1 MFEPRPS
8 FVIKL
13 PPLKVLIALLFML
26 FGATAHALTDEAA
39 TEQVRARLVASVNA
53 VYPGAE
59 ITLGVNQRIIPHW
72 HTYWLNPGDSG
83 LATTI
88 QWRLPSGASASDIQ
102 WPTPSRI
109 TLGPITNFGYSD
121 EVTLLS
127 AIKVPE
133 DAVPGGAFPIAAK
146 VEWLVCEETCIPQ
159 EVELGLV
166 LPVVADAAQAGAGS
180 PLIEQARAA
189 LPVNSPWPMRVA
201 VEQDGTYLRVSGAEL
216 QAQNIT
222 DIYFFP
228 DRWGRIVHGAP
239 QPKAID
245 GDAIILK
252 LQPGEAP
259 LTHGETLAGVLT
271 VTQATGAGSVVQSF
285 TVHAP
290 SASAAP
296 SASIPV
302 ATASLDF
309 LPALLLALAGG
320 VILNLMPCVFPVLSI
335 KALSLIRHAHHSPL
349 QARLHGLTY
358 TCGILVSFALL
369 GSALILLK
377 TGGAQIGWGFQFQS
391 PLFVLAVAYL
401 MFAVGINLSGVFS
414 IGGSIAGM
422 GSSLADRSG
431 YTGSFFTGVL
441 ATIVATPC
449 TAPFMGAAL
458 GYAMTQP
465 PVQLLAVF
473 LSLGF
478 GLALPYLLLSTW
490 PLLQRLMPR
499 PGVWME
505 RVKQGLAFP
514 MYAAAV
520 WLVWVLAQQAGTD
533 SIVIALGGMVL
544 IALAAWSYDIT
555 RTGRS
560 WTQHIGSSIAISA
573 VAIAIGGGYFGINP
587 QTEAL
592 ARTAGTVAN
601 YRDWEPYS
609 PERLQTLRTEG
620 KPVFLNFTA
629 AWCISCLVNE
639 RVALRQT
646 SVTEAF
652 RQSGIAYLKGDW
664 TNQDP
669 RITEKL
675 AEFARTGVPL
685 YIFYPAGID
694 AKPVVLPQILT
705 ADIVLNAIK
714 PVALSS
720 SSFQPT
726 THYSK
731 E

>member
-1 MFEPRPS
+1 MR
-8 FVIKL
+8 L
-13 PPLKVLIALLFML
+13 PLAGIVTAFLLML
-26 FGATAHALTDEAA
+26 SGATAQALTDEAA
-39 TEQVRARLVASVNA
+39 TEQVRARLVASVDA
-53 VYPGAE
+53 VYPGAK

-83 LATTI
+83 LATAI
-88 QWRLPSGASASDIQ
+88 QWRLPTGASASDIQ

-109 TLGPITNFGYSD
+109 TLGSITNFGYSD

-159 EVELGLV
+159 EVELELI
-166 LPVVADAAQAGAGS
+166 LPVVADATQAGAGS

-201 VEQDGTYLRVSGAEL
+201 FERDGTYLRVSGVEL
-216 QAQNIT
+216 PAQHIT

-228 DRWGRIVHGAP
+228 DQWGRIVHGAP
-239 QPKAID
+239 QPKSID
-245 GDAIILK
+245 DDAIVLK

-259 LTHGETLAGVLT
+259 LTPGEALAGVLA
-271 VTQATGAGSVVQSF
+271 VTQTTGAGSVVQS
-285 TVHAP
+285 VIVNAP
-290 SASAAP
+290 SVSAAP

-358 TCGILVSFALL
+358 TGGILVSFALL
-369 GSALILLK
+369 GGALILLK
-377 TGGAQIGWGFQFQS
+377 AGGSQIGWGFQFQS

-401 MFAVGINLSGVFS
+401 MFAVGLSLSGVFS
-414 IGGSIAGM
+414 IGGSVAGI

-431 YTGSFFTGVL
+431 YVGSFFTGVL

-458 GYAMTQP
+458 GFAMTQP
-465 PVQLLAVF
+465 PAPLLAVF

-490 PLLQRLMPR
+490 PLLQRLLPR

-505 RVKQGLAFP
+505 RIKQGLAFP

-533 SIVIALGGMVL
+533 SIVIALGGMVF
-544 IALAAWSYDIT
+544 IALAAWSYDIS
-555 RTGRS
+555 RSGRP
-560 WTQHIGSSIAISA
+560 WTQRLGAAVATAA
-573 VAIAIGGGYFGINP
+573 VAIAVGGGYFGISP

-592 ARTAGTVAN
+592 ARTAGTVAHHS
-601 YRDWEPYS
+601 DWEPYS
-609 PERLQTLRTEG
+609 PERLQTLRADG
-620 KPVFLNFTA
+620 QPVFLNFTA

-639 RVALRQT
+639 RVALRQN

-652 RQSGIAYLKGDW
+652 NKSGIAYLKGDW

-685 YIFYPAGID
+685 YVFYPAGID

-705 ADIVLNAIK
+705 ADIVLNAIQ
-714 PVALSS
+714 PVTLSS